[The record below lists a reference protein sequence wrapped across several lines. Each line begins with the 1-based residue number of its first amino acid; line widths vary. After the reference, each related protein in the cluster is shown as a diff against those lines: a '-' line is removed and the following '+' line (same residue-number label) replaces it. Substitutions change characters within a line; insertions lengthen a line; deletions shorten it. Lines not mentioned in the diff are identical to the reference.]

1 MTKEEALNFLESHQP
16 MPSDENLSSE
26 LIGAYEKV
34 RVFFK
39 NNPDNRCIPLFLN
52 SFGGKDG
59 YGVYQMVDEV
69 ICMYDKELVIPYI
82 MEAIRVDNIN
92 IQFHAIEFAADFP
105 DKRLYPLLS
114 GLLNSVDE
122 DVIMASIIALAQLA
136 LKNIYYYDVLDDLQK
151 KYESLTDITLKEFIL
166 EVLEDIRNSKIM

>member
-1 MTKEEALNFLESHQP
+1 MTKNEALYFLNSHQP

-69 ICMYDKELVIPYI
+69 ICMYDKEIVIPYI
-82 MEAIRVDNIN
+82 MKAIQIDDVN
-92 IQFHAIEFAADFP
+92 IQYHAIEFAADFP

-114 GLLNSVDE
+114 KSLNNADE
-122 DVIMASIIALAQLA
+122 DVVMASVIALAQLA
-136 LKNIYYYDVLDDLQK
+136 LNNVYYDEVFNDLLE
-151 KYESLTDITLKEFIL
+151 KYESLTDIDLREFVW